1 MNQQINKRQLASVA
15 TAVVLFVLSVP
26 AVWAWYPSYP
36 YANPYYAYP
45 GNYPPAYPYSWGD
58 MRGPGFYGYA
68 EPQWYMRGRMNR
80 YGDFRF
86 DLRLRNFSMADLY
99 NAWLFFNSA
108 GY

>member
-1 MNQQINKRQLASVA
+1 MNRQTNKRLIASVA
-15 TAVVLFVLSVP
+15 TAVVLFALSVS
-26 AVWAWYPSYP
+26 AWAWYPSYP
-36 YANPYYAYP
+36 YVNPYYAYP
-45 GNYPPAYPYSWGD
+45 GYYSPAYPYYRGD
-58 MRGPGFYGYA
+58 MGGTGFYGYA

-86 DLRLRNFSMADLY
+86 DLRLRNFSMADFY